1 MCSGDGSCYCLRRRT
16 ADCTRIA
23 VASEIYVVAAAAGA
37 AAAGGGRCN
46 GAAVG
51 PPVSQTNDH
60 RSAQPWD
67 YQVYQWYLPQ
77 HFGSDGGQ
85 SGGLGCPRLP
95 HSGGWLGACKILLAC
110 CNYHNS

>member
-1 MCSGDGSCYCLRRRT
+1 MCSGDGSCCCLRRRT

-23 VASEIYVVAAAAGA
+23 AAASERYVVAAAAGA
-37 AAAGGGRCN
+37 TTAGGGRCN

-67 YQVYQWYLPQ
+67 YQFYLPQ

-85 SGGLGCPRLP
+85 SGGLG
-95 HSGGWLGACKILLAC
+95 
-110 CNYHNS
+110 